1 MRASQRLDEWKNNL
15 NIDYFDRQFVTPYRS
30 TVKFCEWLED
40 IGTLEKKSAMNIL
53 DIGTGKGSN
62 IYYMNQQF
70 PFCNFLGLDIN
81 DELVMQGNA
90 FMKEQNIANCKLE
103 YADLYSADLQKYK
116 DVYNGIVSYQTLSWL
131 PEYETALKNMIA
143 LNPDWIA
150 LTSLFY
156 DGLIDCKIEIKEF
169 QNPEDDQNLKA
180 SFYNI
185 YSLPR
190 IEKYFHN
197 HGYKIFKFSPFE
209 IDIDLPKP
217 EHNNMQTY
225 TQKMTDGS
233 RLQISGPVLMNW
245 HFIYAAKE

>member
-1 MRASQRLDEWKNNL
+1 MQTSQRLDEWKNNL
-15 NIDYFDRQFVTPYRS
+15 NIDYFDRQFVSPYRS
-30 TVKFCEWLED
+30 TVKFCEWLEL
-40 IGTLEKKSAMNIL
+40 IGAIETNSTLKIL

-62 IYYMNQQF
+62 IYYMNQRF
-70 PFCNFLGLDIN
+70 PLCNYLGLDIS
-81 DELVMQGNA
+81 DELVIQGNA
-90 FMKEQNIANCKLE
+90 FMKEQNMVNCKLE
-103 YADLYSADLQKYK
+103 YADLYSTHLQKYK
-116 DVYNGIVSYQTLSWL
+116 DAYNGIVSYQTLSWL
-131 PEYETALKNMIA
+131 PECETALKNMIA

-156 DGLIDCKIEIKEF
+156 DGLIDCKIEVKEF
-169 QNPEDDQNLKA
+169 QSADDNLNVKA

-190 IEKYFHN
+190 IEKLFYN
-197 HGYKIFKFSPFE
+197 HGYKVFKFIPFE

-225 TQKMTDGS
+225 TQKMMDGT